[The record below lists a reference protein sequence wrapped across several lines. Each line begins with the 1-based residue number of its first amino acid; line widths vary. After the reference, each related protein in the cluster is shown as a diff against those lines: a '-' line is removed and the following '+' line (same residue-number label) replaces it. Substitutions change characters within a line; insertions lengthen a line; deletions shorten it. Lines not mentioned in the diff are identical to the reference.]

1 MSGFS
6 SSDGGYSRGGGGL
19 VGNPGDAQFITVTRF
34 TEDDSERY
42 TPTDTKRTV
51 SFFCFV

>member
-6 SSDGGYSRGGGGL
+6 SSDGGYSRS
-19 VGNPGDAQFITVTRF
+19 PGDAQFITVTRF